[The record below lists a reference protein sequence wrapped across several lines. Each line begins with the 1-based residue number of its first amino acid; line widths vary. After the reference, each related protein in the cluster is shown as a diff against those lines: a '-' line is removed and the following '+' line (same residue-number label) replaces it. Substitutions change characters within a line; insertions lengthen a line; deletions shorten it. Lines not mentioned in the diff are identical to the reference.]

1 MEFIAG
7 GILGGLIMAIMLYIQ
22 LKGHYE
28 KEIVESYHKGWEAG
42 SEIERRSLL
51 EYIERLENRSN
62 KDGEA

>member
-22 LKGHYE
+22 LKRHYE
-28 KEIVESYHKGWEAG
+28 KEIVESYNKGWKAG

-62 KDGEA
+62 KDGET